1 MRAVSIDSVFEGADM
16 NVSTILMVGFAGVLV
31 AGCETM
37 SGQQPVAQAQRED
50 CKAVVVTNTPE
61 RLRMQN
67 QRGVEGDEMR
77 RAEGTLALGKLKQN
91 EPRILQNPV
100 AP

>member
-1 MRAVSIDSVFEGADM
+1 M
-16 NVSTILMVGFAGVLV
+16 NAPTIAIIGFAGALL

-37 SGQQPVAQAQRED
+37 GGPQTVAEAQRPD

-67 QRGVEGDEMR
+67 RRGVDGDEMR
-77 RAEGTLALGKLKQN
+77 RAEGTLAMGKLKLN

-100 AP
+100 APEESITSKVLREC